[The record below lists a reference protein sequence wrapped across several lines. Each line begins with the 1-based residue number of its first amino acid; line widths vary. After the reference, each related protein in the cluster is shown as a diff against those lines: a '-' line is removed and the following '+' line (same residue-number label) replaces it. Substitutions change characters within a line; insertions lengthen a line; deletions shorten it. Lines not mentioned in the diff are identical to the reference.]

1 MKQAVAGLVAFAGFV
16 GLSASILVS
25 ASIFAQDNARHE
37 LAKAQHEERL
47 IIDEMRELELKLIAV
62 EEDIERLQTQADQ
75 HEQSRIRQS
84 DLVEASKSKL
94 EELKKEI
101 TDRARFLY
109 HLERRGFAR
118 IVFSNEDPSKL
129 RKTRFYLRTLVGED
143 APKIQSAVKEVDNKK
158 TALDQLEVDR
168 RSRDAAMAQLQLRG
182 AEVTDQKARLAK
194 TKADIATRKSLA
206 EAAVNVRSEGRTQL
220 QETLPVVQ
228 NNTPEP
234 TPTTPSPSATETPD
248 RAGEFATQDKQ
259 SFRSQQGRLPWP
271 TTGKLMRGFGR
282 TKNPTTGAM
291 DQNDGIDI
299 QAAFGTPVR
308 AVADGVVS
316 HTGYIDGF
324 GLVVILE
331 HGSYATVYAHLGR
344 IQVARGEE
352 VDQGENIGLVGETG
366 VTDSGGPRLHF
377 EIRYNKSP
385 QNPNRWLRN
394 RSRGGR

>member
-1 MKQAVAGLVAFAGFV
+1 
-16 GLSASILVS
+16 
-25 ASIFAQDNARHE
+25 
-37 LAKAQHEERL
+37 
-47 IIDEMRELELKLIAV
+47 
-62 EEDIERLQTQADQ
+62 
-75 HEQSRIRQS
+75 
-84 DLVEASKSKL
+84 
-94 EELKKEI
+94 
-101 TDRARFLY
+101 
-109 HLERRGFAR
+109 
-118 IVFSNEDPSKL
+118 
-129 RKTRFYLRTLVGED
+129 
-143 APKIQSAVKEVDNKK
+143 
-158 TALDQLEVDR
+158 
-168 RSRDAAMAQLQLRG
+168 MAQLQLKS

-194 TKADIATRKSLA
+194 TKAEIVTRKSLA

-220 QETLPVVQ
+220 QETLPVVEKAPSQ
-228 NNTPEP
+228 PTTNTPTIKEE
-234 TPTTPSPSATETPD
+234 PSPAVAPTAQE
-248 RAGEFATQDKQ
+248 KQ

-299 QAAFGTPVR
+299 QATFGTPVR

-366 VTDSGGPRLHF
+366 VTDNGGPRLHF

-385 QNPNRWLRN
+385 QNPKRWLRN
-394 RSRGGR
+394 RS

>member
-1 MKQAVAGLVAFAGFV
+1 MKKVVAGLVAFTGFV

-25 ASIFAQDNARHE
+25 ASLFAQDNARHE

-47 IIDEMRELELKLIAV
+47 IIDQMRELELKLIAI
-62 EEDIERLQTQADQ
+62 EEDIERLQAQADQ

-94 EELKKEI
+94 EALKKEI

-158 TALDQLEVDR
+158 TALEQLEVDR
-168 RSRDAAMAQLQLRG
+168 RSRDAAMAQLQLKG

-194 TKADIATRKSLA
+194 TKSEIATRKSLA

-220 QETLPVVQ
+220 QETLPVV
-228 NNTPEP
+228 EE
-234 TPTTPSPSATETPD
+234 TPSTPAPTASGIKETP
-248 RAGEFATQDKQ
+248 RRTAGPEVQEKQ

-366 VTDSGGPRLHF
+366 VTDNGGPRLHF